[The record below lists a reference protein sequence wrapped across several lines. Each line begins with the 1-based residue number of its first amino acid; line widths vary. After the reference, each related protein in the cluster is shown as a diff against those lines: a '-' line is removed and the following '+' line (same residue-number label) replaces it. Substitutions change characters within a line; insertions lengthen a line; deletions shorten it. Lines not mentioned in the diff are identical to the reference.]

1 MNYSLNSSR
10 LSRLDGGVGLVSS
23 RVVYNT
29 AYAGDVCRLLEGEL
43 PLKLGVIF
51 DLGRKSTI
59 HTGNNRQGIPIGTLR
74 LGLQLFEH

>member
-10 LSRLDGGVGLVSS
+10 LSRLDGGVGLLSS

-43 PLKLGVIF
+43 
-51 DLGRKSTI
+51 STI
-59 HTGNNRQGIPIGTLR
+59 HSGNNLQGGGSPKN
-74 LGLQLFEH
+74 